1 MSTAVDT
8 TRTRPATLRRIW
20 AHPGVRRALF
30 ALAVIGL
37 FAAVGPLATGHD
49 RDASDFVRGVAGDLP
64 APPSAAHW
72 LGTDRLF
79 RDQFTRL
86 ACATRLSLTIASI
99 ASGAAAALGT
109 IVGVLAAM
117 LQGRFVLRVPLVGAL
132 CIGLTLVLLGRTAG
146 WVVATTFA
154 VGLFA
159 IAIGYLRHSKL
170 RPAMA
175 GSEVLV
181 DADAALMWLVDVGLS
196 FPFLLA
202 VMALAATFE
211 RTTSASLC
219 VTLALSGWLGTAR
232 LARARTLSIRNA
244 DYLTAAQALGAGFWR
259 LVWVHVLPQLLPFI
273 IAVTSL
279 GAAQMIVAECVLSY
293 LGAGVSPPTPT
304 LGHMIYEGQEVYLAC
319 PWLLIAPSC
328 VMLLGVFALN
338 RLGEGVRDAI
348 E

>member
-1 MSTAVDT
+1 MTTAVNVNT
-8 TRTRPATLRRIW
+8 TQPATLRRIW
-20 AHPGVRRALF
+20 AHSGVRRALF
-30 ALAVIGL
+30 ALAAIAL
-37 FAAVGPLATGHD
+37 FAAIGPLVSGQG

-64 APPSAAHW
+64 AAPSAAHW

-86 ACATRLSLTIASI
+86 ACATRLSLTIATI
-99 ASGAAAALGT
+99 ASLAAAAIGT
-109 IVGVLAAM
+109 MVGILAAM
-117 LQGRFVLRVPLVGAL
+117 LQGRFVVRVPLLSAL
-132 CIGLTLVLLGRTAG
+132 CITLALALLGRTHVWLVLTAI
-146 WVVATTFA
+146 A
-154 VGLFA
+154 VGVFA
-159 IAIGYLRHSKL
+159 IALGYLGRAKTQ
-170 RPAMA
+170 PATTHN
-175 GSEVLV
+175 ELQV
-181 DADAALMWLVDVGLS
+181 DADSALMWLVDVGLS

-202 VMALAATFE
+202 VMALAAAFE

-219 VTLALSGWLGTAR
+219 ITLALSGWLGTAR
-232 LARARTLSIRNA
+232 LARARTLTIRNA

-259 LVWVHVLPQLLPFI
+259 QVWVHVLPQLVPFL

-279 GAAQMIVAECVLSY
+279 GAAQMIVAESVLSY

-319 PWLLIAPSC
+319 PWLLLAPSC

-338 RLGEGVRDAI
+338 RLGEGVRDAL